1 MGAYIILL
9 ISMNKNHLREVAQHR
24 HWLPDLLTLR
34 PTSLCSGSTKLLSQV
49 CLSPRMV
56 GPFRNRPIQISAQTT
71 SPNQSSPEP
80 QFWWSWCPVLLHK
93 QTKNKKLKLAHASL
107 GANISHLSQGGPL
120 QTTDPKDRAATT
132 QQQNTWSMYQRYSLK
147 HQAIG
152 TI

>member
-1 MGAYIILL
+1 MILKNLGAYIILL

-34 PTSLCSGSTKLLSQV
+34 LTSLCSGSTKLLSQV

-80 QFWWSWCPVLLHK
+80 QFWWSWCPVLFTSRPRTSSCSWGDDLSENIVRISAWMN
-93 QTKNKKLKLAHASL
+93 QLMGTSLNSLAPRLLL
-107 GANISHLSQGGPL
+107 GPGPL
-120 QTTDPKDRAATT
+120 HRLT
-132 QQQNTWSMYQRYSLK
+132 
-147 HQAIG
+147 
-152 TI
+152 